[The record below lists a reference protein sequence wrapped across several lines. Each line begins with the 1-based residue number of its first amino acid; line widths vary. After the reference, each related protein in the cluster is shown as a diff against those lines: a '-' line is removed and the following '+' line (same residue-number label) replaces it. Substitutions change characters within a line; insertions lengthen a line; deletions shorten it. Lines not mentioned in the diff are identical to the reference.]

1 LHPYPFVSFASFC
14 SMLFFPFVIWQS
26 ITWARPTRRAEADLD
41 PQLRLASHTPSFPL
55 LPSVLIL
62 FVCFC

>member
-1 LHPYPFVSFASFC
+1 MF
-14 SMLFFPFVIWQS
+14 FFPFVIWQS